1 MTVSQ
6 RQGGAVHVK
15 WIRLTVAILAALV
28 VPLTLAACGKDK
40 KSSSS
45 TTAGADKPAFTIGSK
60 SFTEEAILGEL
71 YAQALKAKG
80 YKVSLKPN
88 IGQTEIADKALTSG
102 KIDMYPE
109 YTGTTLSVVAQE
121 KNKPKSAAD
130 AYTAAK
136 KFYEG
141 RGQTLTKPT
150 PFFDSDGV
158 AVAKA
163 YATQNSLKAIPDLK
177 KLGSKVTLAGAPEF
191 ATRDEGL
198 LGLKKVYGLTG
209 LKFKPLQIGLQYKAL
224 DQGAVNAIEVFT
236 TDGALASGKYTVLD
250 DPQKVFGFQNVAMVV
265 PQKLLTSLGSEF
277 ETTVDA
283 VSAKLTN
290 EAMQKMNAAVDIDK
304 NKPAAVATKFLQANG
319 LI

>member
-1 MTVSQ
+1 
-6 RQGGAVHVK
+6 VHIK

-28 VPLTLAACGKDK
+28 VPLGLAACGSKSK
-40 KSSSS
+40 SSSSS
-45 TTAGADKPAFTIGSK
+45 TTAGAGKPAFTIGSK

-102 KIDMYPE
+102 KISMYPE
-109 YTGTTLSVVAQE
+109 YTGTTLSVVAGE
-121 KNKPKSAAD
+121 KNKPKSAAA
-130 AYTAAK
+130 AYAAAK

-141 RGQTLTKPT
+141 RGQTLTQPT

-163 YATQNSLKAIPDLK
+163 YATQNGLKAIPDLK

-198 LGLKKVYGLTG
+198 LGLKKVYGLKD

-265 PQKLLTSLGSEF
+265 PKALLTKLGPEF
-277 ETTVDA
+277 QTTVDA

-304 NKPAAVATKFLQANG
+304 NKPADVAMKFLQANG
-319 LI
+319 LAK

>member
-1 MTVSQ
+1 
-6 RQGGAVHVK
+6 VHIK

-28 VPLTLAACGKDK
+28 VPLGLAACGKS
-40 KSSSS
+40 KSSSTS
-45 TTAGADKPAFTIGSK
+45 TTAGADKPAFTIGAK

-102 KIDMYPE
+102 KISMYPE
-109 YTGTTLSVVAQE
+109 YTGTTLSVVAQQ

-130 AYTAAK
+130 AYAAAK

-141 RGQTLTKPT
+141 RGQTLTQPT

-158 AVAKA
+158 AVAKS
-163 YATQNSLKAIPDLK
+163 YATQNGLKSISDLK

-198 LGLKKVYGLTG
+198 LGLKKVYGLKD

-265 PQKLLTSLGSEF
+265 PKKLLASLGTEF
-277 ETTVDA
+277 QSTVDA

-304 NKPAAVATKFLQANG
+304 NKPADVAMKFLQANG
-319 LI
+319 LLK

>member
-1 MTVSQ
+1 V
-6 RQGGAVHVK
+6 
-15 WIRLTVAILAALV
+15 
-28 VPLTLAACGKDK
+28 
-40 KSSSS
+40 
-45 TTAGADKPAFTIGSK
+45 TA
-60 SFTEEAILGEL
+60 
-71 YAQALKAKG
+71 
-80 YKVSLKPN
+80 KPN

-109 YTGTTLSVVAQE
+109 YTGTTLSVVAQV

-130 AYTAAK
+130 AYAAAK

-141 RGQTLTKPT
+141 RGQTLTQPT

-163 YATQNSLKAIPDLK
+163 YATQNSLKSISDLK

-198 LGLKKVYGLTG
+198 LGLKKVYGLKG

-265 PQKLLTSLGSEF
+265 PKTLLAKLGTEF
-277 ETTVDA
+277 ESTVDA

-290 EAMQKMNAAVDIDK
+290 QAMQKMNAAVDIDK
-304 NKPAAVATKFLQANG
+304 NKPADVAMKFLQANG
-319 LI
+319 LLK